1 MSAST
6 VLSRALVVVA
16 LTTSAWI
23 ASPVARAAGTVDDA
37 SVTGA
42 QLFASRCGMCHRAG
56 GMGTG
61 LLSRRPN
68 AGTGLLEERRDLLAP
83 FVIAVARNGTGN
95 MPRIPRG
102 EVSDAQLARIAAY
115 LAREPAR

>member
-1 MSAST
+1 MSRRVRIA
-6 VLSRALVVVA
+6 VVML
-16 LTTSAWI
+16 LTFACATSA
-23 ASPVARAAGTVDDA
+23 AAADTSDDSQA
-37 SVTGA
+37 TGA

-61 LLSRRPN
+61 ILSRRPN
-68 AGTGLLEERRDLLAP
+68 AGSGLLEERRDLTTA
-83 FVIAVARNGTGN
+83 FVQTVARVGTGN

-102 EVSDAQLARIAAY
+102 EVSNAQLASIAAY

>member
-1 MSAST
+1 MSARRLALRT
-6 VLSRALVVVA
+6 VLT
-16 LTTSAWI
+16 LTLAVP
-23 ASPVARAAGTVDDA
+23 AMARAASAADDA
-37 SVTGA
+37 MTTGA
-42 QLFASRCGMCHRAG
+42 QLFGSKCAMCHRAA

-68 AGTGLLEERRDLLAP
+68 AGAGLLEERKDLTAP

-102 EVSDAQLARIAAY
+102 EVSDSQLARIASY

>member
-1 MSAST
+1 MRALTVFAFAALFAAPIVSSASDT
-6 VLSRALVVVA
+6 ADD
-16 LTTSAWI
+16 
-23 ASPVARAAGTVDDA
+23 RAA
-37 SVTGA
+37 TGA

-61 LLSRRPN
+61 ILARRPN
-68 AGTGLLEERRDLLAP
+68 AGSGLLEERKDLPSA
-83 FVIAVARNGTGN
+83 FVKAVARAGVGN

-115 LAREPAR
+115 LSREPLP